1 MWITFFLK
9 SILFLF
15 KLSISE
21 WNNYFELIRFAN
33 SKIEWIH
40 RSIILHFDSS
50 IPFEESFSRFTQIYT
65 SHYWSIIIIKN
76 SSLLRGNARGWGKNG
91 PSEICPVAASRN
103 NIVTTRDTPHSRRRV
118 AVSMH
123 CYGERIVTSMFPP
136 YIYIFGK
143 HRDSPTSLDLS
154 KRGLLLFFFLF
165 FQTYL
170 LQNRPCAFS
179 RPLFPG

>member
-1 MWITFFLK
+1 MNPSNRSFFI
-9 SILFLF
+9 SIP
-15 KLSISE
+15 
-21 WNNYFELIRFAN
+21 FEE
-33 SKIEWIH
+33 S
-40 RSIILHFDSS
+40 SS
-50 IPFEESFSRFTQIYT
+50 IPFEESSSRFTQIYT
-65 SHYWSIIIIKN
+65 SHYWSIIQKIHSPCEEMQKMRKKRSKWDLSCGCITQQHRYN
-76 SSLLRGNARGWGKNG
+76 TRQYSLEEEDRGIDALLRRAHRY
-91 PSEICPVAASRN
+91 IHV
-103 NIVTTRDTPHSRRRV
+103 
-118 AVSMH
+118 
-123 CYGERIVTSMFPP
+123 PP

>member
-1 MWITFFLK
+1 MNPSNRSFFI
-9 SILFLF
+9 SIP
-15 KLSISE
+15 
-21 WNNYFELIRFAN
+21 FEE
-33 SKIEWIH
+33 S
-40 RSIILHFDSS
+40 SS
-50 IPFEESFSRFTQIYT
+50 IPFEESSSRFTQIYT
-65 SHYWSIIIIKN
+65 SHYWSIIQKIHSPCEEMQKMRKKRSKWDLSRGCITQQHRYN
-76 SSLLRGNARGWGKNG
+76 TRQYSLEEEDRGIDALLRRAHRY
-91 PSEICPVAASRN
+91 IHV
-103 NIVTTRDTPHSRRRV
+103 
-118 AVSMH
+118 
-123 CYGERIVTSMFPP
+123 PP